1 LNEGVDVFSLSWI
14 LDPETYNPSYPFT
27 AYSYLIV
34 IAIVTH
40 LILVIWPMIKIYRR
54 FTKDR
59 LKSIVKEVK
68 KALTEEQKIELMNWI
83 KSEIIFMLV
92 PFLIALLFRL
102 LSGSPNEFEWTNLT
116 LIVGLALATIWMS
129 LQIWQAIEMNRILNP
144 LLSKWK
150 NPKLISGSLGLFNI
164 TKSQMEILS
173 KLEPEY
179 HERTD
184 EEIAKMESMVVKDE
198 EGKLKL
204 DSKAIASNAKEM
216 GKKTSTAL
224 YNVGQLG
231 KSLVGKIN
239 KKTVQIVDEKIQ
251 KQVDEL
257 TKPTLHTQLKAKVI
271 TVTLAFLPLI
281 AIYYILPYMS

>member
-1 LNEGVDVFSLSWI
+1 MFSLSWI

>member
-1 LNEGVDVFSLSWI
+1 
-14 LDPETYNPSYPFT
+14 
-27 AYSYLIV
+27 
-34 IAIVTH
+34 VTH

>member
-1 LNEGVDVFSLSWI
+1 MNEGVDVFSLSWI

-83 KSEIIFMLV
+83 KSEIIFMLL